1 MENERIKQLKK
12 SIQKE
17 ELFLSDYREQLIKV
31 NKAIENS
38 ITTLKR
44 LNTSLIE
51 VQRSLLWIK

>member
-17 ELFLSDYREQLIKV
+17 EIFLSDYREQLIKV

-44 LNTSLIE
+44 LNISLIE
-51 VQRSLLWIK
+51 VQRSFQDE

>member
-44 LNTSLIE
+44 LNISLIE
-51 VQRSLLWIK
+51 VQRSFQDE